1 VSRLIGVM
9 HITDTLVAG
18 GAERV
23 AVNLVNFLPRERY
36 RPYLCTT
43 RSDGPLDSLVASDV
57 KRLRLRRKQRFD
69 FTAIREL
76 VLFVR
81 RQRIRILHCHGTS
94 LFIGAVASCFCRDV
108 ALIWHDHFGRY
119 ATEAR
124 AAWLYSIPARR
135 LSGIIAVNEA
145 LAEWSKARLGFAA
158 DQVAYIPNFV
168 DMGNAQELMQTL
180 PGQKGQIIVCVANFR
195 PQKDHPTLLR
205 AMKRVVEEFPAVKL
219 LLVGDRSDEAYLHR
233 VQAQIVEQRL
243 AHNVSVLGPRE
254 DVAAIL
260 AASDIGVLSSS
271 SEGLPLALIEYGMAG
286 LPAVATMTGQ
296 CPEVMDNGKAG
307 MLVPTGAADE
317 LANALLCLLRSP
329 ELREELG
336 QRFNEAVRE
345 HYSAKRIIGEVSDF
359 YDRALTAK
367 LETVRVG

>member
-1 VSRLIGVM
+1 MIGVM

-43 RSDGPLDSLVASDV
+43 RSDGPLDNLVAFDV
-57 KRLRLRRKQRFD
+57 KRLRLRRKRRFD
-69 FTAIREL
+69 LAAIREL

-81 RQRIRILHCHGTS
+81 RQRIRILHCHATS
-94 LFIGAVASCFCRDV
+94 LFIGAVASCFCRDL

-119 ATEAR
+119 QTEER

-135 LSGIIAVNEA
+135 LNGIIAVNDV
-145 LAEWSKARLGFAA
+145 LAEWSRANLGLTA
-158 DQVAYIPNFV
+158 DKVTYIPNFV
-168 DMGNAQELMQTL
+168 DMGNVQELIQEL

-195 PQKDHPTLLR
+195 PQKDHPMLLR
-205 AMKRVVEEFPAVKL
+205 AMKRVIEAFPSVTL
-219 LLVGDRSDEAYLHR
+219 LLVGDGSDEAYLQR
-233 VQAQIVEQRL
+233 VQAQIVEHNLQ
-243 AHNVSVLGPRE
+243 HNVSVLGPRG

-286 LPAVATMTGQ
+286 LPAVATNTGQ
-296 CPEVMDNGKAG
+296 CSEVMDNGKAG
-307 MLVPTGAADE
+307 ILVPTGAADE
-317 LANALLCLLRSP
+317 LASALLRLLHSP
-329 ELREELG
+329 ELRDELG
-336 QRFNEAVRE
+336 KRFNAAVRE
-345 HYSAKRIIGEVSDF
+345 RYNAERIIGEIADF
-359 YDRALTAK
+359 YDRVLT
-367 LETVRVG
+367 T